1 MVALNVG
8 DIQPARHQLK
18 RPWFFWLTLFACG
31 VYLVLL
37 TFSVY
42 ANVKYFG
49 VRKSWGWTV
58 AFSQNRWVVNW
69 VDPAGRSAGRLRLGD
84 ILLAVD
90 NDRSGIGVG
99 FQLRGI
105 DPRNSYPVDIERA
118 GKPLRIELRLTET
131 ASNPLRLIL
140 LFASF
145 VFFSCGACVALFR
158 PNDSQVRI
166 FSGSMMVV
174 GVGQLGEALGE
185 TSMYFAGWEVLG
197 QFVIACSVGWAFPM
211 AYHFLSRFPSRDRPG
226 LPTVA
231 IQYCL
236 YGILIVV
243 LWPAGVAIQLADY
256 VRYDR
261 AIRFLVEHPSLYL
274 TAVRSLYGTVSGYP
288 QLCLTLALLVMV
300 RNYHRLRDPDSR
312 RRIRWVVA
320 GFAAA
325 IIPLLSFVVAARVG
339 WISPTTANFF
349 YPLTSV
355 PLLCVP
361 VSIATAIW
369 RDQLFDIKVLVRRGL
384 QYLLARNILRALLFL
399 PSAALA
405 LSILRH
411 PDRTIAQTL
420 TEGWGWLNVVWIAAI
435 VASLRFR
442 QKLEIWLDR
451 RFFREAYEQEQV
463 LLQLVDEV
471 RRQDSIGKIAPLVSA
486 RIESVLHPA
495 TLYVF
500 YRSQEHSAMIAGHSS
515 TGDMAG
521 SSLPEHYQLLRTLKG
536 VKTARDYPSAFN
548 GSLPAGERE
557 WLGDLKVRL
566 IVPIP
571 DRQDRLVGL
580 LLLGER
586 MSDQPYS
593 TKDRELLEGIASQIG
608 LVFENQYL
616 QDKVRAEADVRLHVL
631 ARLEQRSVNLLK
643 ECPVCGICYDSSE
656 SLCSVD
662 QTELVLTLP
671 VERTLDGK
679 YRLEH
684 ALGRGGMGAV
694 YEGLDLR
701 LNRRVAVK
709 VMMGSLFGDQVALRR
724 FEREAQAA
732 ARLDHM
738 HITRVHDYGTI
749 GAGGAYLVLE
759 LITGRTWRHGLRSGV
774 IEPARAAEWFRQ
786 LLAGLHFAH
795 QAGIVHRDL
804 KPENVMVVQQPDGV
818 EQIKI
823 MDFGL
828 AKVHESDPDATQLTR
843 SGAPM
848 GTLGYM
854 SPEEWTGAGVDLRA
868 DLFAIGVMVVETLTG
883 EKPFTGRNPQELIA
897 ALLQTSYHLP
907 GDAPEINALDAIVQ
921 RCLAKDPRDRFS
933 SADELSKHLVPAIQC
948 CSGLV
953 RQKGAGLGESATKI
967 DVRLHLSS

>member
-1 MVALNVG
+1 MVALNVD

-18 RPWFFWLTLFACG
+18 RPGFFWLTLFACG
-31 VYLVLL
+31 IYLVLL
-37 TFSVY
+37 TFSIY
-42 ANVKYFG
+42 GSVKYFG
-49 VRKSWGWTV
+49 VRKAWGFSAV
-58 AFSQNRWVVNW
+58 LSQNRWVVVR
-69 VDPAGRSAGRLRLGD
+69 VDPGPSAGRLRLGD
-84 ILLAVD
+84 ILLAID
-90 NDRSGIGVG
+90 GSRLLGPL
-99 FQLRGI
+99 QLRSI
-105 DPRNSYPVDIERA
+105 DPRNSFPVDIERA
-118 GKPLRIELRLTET
+118 GKPLRIELRLTEA

-140 LFASF
+140 LFSSF

-166 FSGSMMVV
+166 FSGTMMVV
-174 GVGQLGEALGE
+174 GTAQLAEALQDAN
-185 TSMYFAGWEVLG
+185 MYFAGWELLVF
-197 QFVIACSVGWAFPM
+197 FVILQSGVWTFPM

-231 IQYCL
+231 IQWSL
-236 YGILIVV
+236 YLFRIVV
-243 LWPAGVAIQLADY
+243 LSPPLVAISLADY
-256 VRYDR
+256 VRHDR
-261 AIRFLVEHPSLYL
+261 AVRFFVEHPSLYL
-274 TAVRSLYGTVSGYP
+274 TTVRFSESRMTPAYA
-288 QLCLTLALLVMV
+288 QLCLIFALLVMV
-300 RNYHRLRDPDSR
+300 RNYYRLRDPGSR

-325 IIPLLSFVVAARVG
+325 TIPWLSFAAASMAG
-339 WISPTTANFF
+339 WISRTTAEFF

-355 PLLCVP
+355 PMLCVP

-384 QYLLARNILRALLFL
+384 QYLLARNILRALLVL
-399 PSAALA
+399 PFGALA

-411 PDRTIAQTL
+411 PDRTIAQIL

-451 RFFREAYEQEQV
+451 RFFREAYEQERV
-463 LLQLVDEV
+463 LLQLVEEV
-471 RRQDSIGKIAPLVSA
+471 RRQDSIVKIAPLVSA

-495 TLYVF
+495 ALYVF
-500 YRSQEHSAMIAGHSS
+500 YRSQERGEMVAGYSSTDAIAGNYLS
-515 TGDMAG
+515 
-521 SSLPEHYQLLRTLKG
+521 EHYQLLRILNG
-536 VKTARDYPSAFN
+536 VKSARDYPSGFN

-557 WLGDLKVRL
+557 WLEDLKVRL

-608 LVFENQYL
+608 LVYQNQYL

-631 ARLEQRSVNLLK
+631 ARLEHRSVNLLK
-643 ECPVCGICYDSSE
+643 ECPVCGTCYDSSE
-656 SLCSVD
+656 SLCSAD
-662 QTELVLTLP
+662 RSELVLTLP

-709 VMMGSLFGDQVALRR
+709 VMMGSLFGDQMALKR

-732 ARLDHM
+732 ARLDHV
-738 HITRVHDYGTI
+738 HITRVHDYGAI
-749 GAGGAYLVLE
+749 GGGGAYLVLE

-823 MDFGL
+823 LDFGL

-843 SGAPM
+843 AGAPM

-854 SPEEWTGAGVDLRA
+854 SPEELTGAGVDLRA

-907 GDAPEINALDAIVQ
+907 GDTPEINALDAIVQ
-921 RCLAKDPRDRFS
+921 RCLAKDPRDRLS

-953 RQKGAGLGESATKI
+953 SQKGAGLGESANE
-967 DVRLHLSS
+967 D